1 MARGFMKR
9 AAMFRQKSG
18 GGMNNPTTSGRA
30 SSPRRPANVFGR
42 ASQFSNAMSN
52 PPNKGARRA
61 KLGNLKT

>member
-18 GGMNNPTTSGRA
+18 GGMSNPTTNSRA
-30 SSPRRPANVFGR
+30 SSPRRPANVFGG
-42 ASQFSNAMSN
+42 ASQFSNALSN

-61 KLGNLKT
+61 ANGRLKT

>member
-30 SSPRRPANVFGR
+30 SSPRRPANVYGR
-42 ASQFSNAMSN
+42 ASQFSNALSN
-52 PPNKGARRA
+52 PPNRGARRA
-61 KLGNLKT
+61 MHGRLKT

>member
-18 GGMNNPTTSGRA
+18 GGTSNPSGGRA
-30 SSPRRPANVFGR
+30 ASPRRPANVFGR
-42 ASQFSNAMSN
+42 ASQFSNALSN

-61 KLGNLKT
+61 AHGKLKT